1 MTPTEFHELLTRA
14 KKGDSDAMGE
24 LLLLY
29 MPLINRYSIIDGR
42 LDEDCRQHVIVQ
54 TITGIRKF
62 EFQ

>member
-1 MTPTEFHELLTRA
+1 MTPTEFRELLTRA

>member
-1 MTPTEFHELLTRA
+1 MTPTEFRELLTRA
-14 KKGDSDAMGE
+14 KKGDSDATGE

-42 LDEDCRQHVIVQ
+42 MDEDCRQHVIAQ